1 MAKKKKSTKN
11 TPTAEPEPEPTA
23 EPEPEPVAEP
33 EPEPVAE
40 PVKLVKPN
48 RFKSLAEAKM
58 YGMENEFHTVRG
70 RIRHKTLGYI
80 IH

>member
-11 TPTAEPEPEPTA
+11 TSTAEPK
-23 EPEPEPVAEP
+23 PEPVAEP
-33 EPEPVAE
+33 E

-58 YGMENEFHTVRG
+58 YGMENEFHTIRG